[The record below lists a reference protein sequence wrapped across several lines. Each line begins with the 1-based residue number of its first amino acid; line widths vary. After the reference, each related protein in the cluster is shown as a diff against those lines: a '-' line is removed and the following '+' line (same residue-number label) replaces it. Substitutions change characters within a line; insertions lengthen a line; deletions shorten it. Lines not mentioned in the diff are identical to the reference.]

1 MILSTKNLIA
11 TSLALVL
18 SSSALAGASLSSLLS
33 GGTLNSNNGK
43 LAFSEFQYNP
53 VTNAP
58 AASDIEIITLDN
70 GLLFGSPTFT
80 DSTTGIVNF
89 DVAYKVEGV
98 QSQIVSVAMDA
109 TGSTTDNGVA
119 GVSKTVQD
127 LDGLS
132 VAQLNQYFGGVS
144 TDIKNAAFNAVNGL
158 VVLDEIY
165 LLGDNGRAELE
176 EFQQTFGTTDE
187 SDENKAFG
195 TPSSVPSPTAA
206 LAGLALLGVVG
217 MRRRRG

>member
-70 GLLFGSPTFT
+70 GLLFGSPIFT

-98 QSQIVSVAMDA
+98 QSQIVSVDMDA